1 MKGGRGW
8 PVRVSVDRIPSM
20 LDTFDCMNSI
30 AFSGVSAL
38 KTTTASCAPK
48 VAQAPCTSIFFVGLL
63 VSLFRLFVT
72 EFMRGASAF
81 IRQM

>member
-1 MKGGRGW
+1 MKEGRGW
-8 PVRVSVDRIPSM
+8 PVRVSVDLIPSM
-20 LDTFDCMNSI
+20 LDTFDWMNSI
-30 AFSGVSAL
+30 ACSGVSAV

-63 VSLFRLFVT
+63 VSLLRLFVT
-72 EFMRGASAF
+72 EVMRGASAF